1 VPLVPCTAGPM
12 SMRYTLAVITNHRW
26 LSGYWAGDVIP
37 FDETFGGV
45 GEEEIVAEYH
55 IAFGC

>member
-1 VPLVPCTAGPM
+1 
-12 SMRYTLAVITNHRW
+12 MRYTLAVITNHRW